1 MITQLTDQAKF
12 LGRKALISVFDSE
25 YQEGDTQLRSYENED
40 AETLAKTLAKAKN
53 LDQLRGIWIG
63 IIDSHEAFFPEQTER
78 NILVAK
84 ATSAY
89 INAASEELRR
99 SNSSQHGRS

>member
-1 MITQLTDQAKF
+1 MKTQLTDQAKIA
-12 LGRKALISVFDSE
+12 GRKALIAVFDRE

-53 LDQLRGIWIG
+53 LDQLKGIAIG
-63 IIDSHEAFFPEQTER
+63 VVGSHEAFFPEQTER

-89 INAASEELRR
+89 INAASEELKR